1 MARIIINIVQ
11 RTPRRPCR
19 VDVRMDGSSR
29 DTVAERNLMEE
40 IYGIKKA
47 ADRADKLH
55 EAEAILME
63 DMPVIPVVFNKSA
76 YLVNDNI
83 DLNNSKLFGKSKT
96 SCYYATGA
104 TLRYV
109 NVDNYDKYL
118 TNCAAFL
125 ESKYEAYKENP
136 LSYFGS
142 ETYSI
147 LTFEEFKEESSNYA
161 YFFKERK
168 TEK

>member
-1 MARIIINIVQ
+1 
-11 RTPRRPCR
+11 
-19 VDVRMDGSSR
+19 
-29 DTVAERNLMEE
+29 MEE

-109 NVDNYDKYL
+109 TVDNYDKYL

-136 LSYFGS
+136 LSYLGDDAFYDIS
-142 ETYSI
+142 WED
-147 LTFEEFKEESSNYA
+147 FKEESSYYKYLFEMSNHKTV
-161 YFFKERK
+161 KEK
-168 TEK
+168 AKLEKEQEKNKK